1 MTMSNLQVLDRDQDT
16 EVHPRIDRLRW
27 KRDREE
33 EQEERAFSIRFCELY
48 RKDTRTRREEAELS
62 AKYARAYGKAHH
74 AVACLARHVGFSDP
88 DILADCATTLT
99 DFGAR
104 RFDWRDYPNATLF
117 GYFQGIARAYL
128 HKHKDFL
135 TFSRRLTGCGYAT
148 ADMLT
153 QAVFGH
159 PDDEDRPEAVV
170 AHEREDRMVDI
181 FDSPELHTLDL
192 EPLYASEYGSSFGE
206 DPALS
211 LERLDRLDAVDAGL
225 QAVEEA
231 SDIRSVSGWLDF
243 TIAHIAESHP
253 SLTDILVRAPQI
265 IDQLAAITGARL
277 TDLAKRLITRVKAG
291 CRIALTL
298 LQALREKLHPERN
311 RRARDLIDEVLL
323 PLEARE
329 IREPEP
335 SEPELRDPPALPE
348 AVAALPIPDAPEHL
362 AMPAPCL
369 DLAAAIPTE
378 DQDLGWLIDTEDLRQ
393 GRVPLPKPR
402 YVPVDHAP
410 VDPPGVPPL
419 LDEHAPP
426 GGPPTIVF
434 DVLACKPT
442 PWDTWW
448 KFTPLVGIP
457 HLPDPPHTVWI
468 RRSPGWQIWR

>member
-1 MTMSNLQVLDRDQDT
+1 MTMSNAQVLDRDQGAG
-16 EVHPRIDRLRW
+16 VHPRIDRFRSR
-27 KRDREE
+27 RDREE

-48 RKDTRTRREEAELS
+48 RKETRTRREEAELS
-62 AKYARAYGKAHH
+62 AKYARAYDKAHH
-74 AVACLARHVGFSDP
+74 AVACLARHAGFSDP
-88 DILADCATTLT
+88 DILADCATTLL

-153 QAVFGH
+153 QAVFGR
-159 PDDEDRPEAVV
+159 PDDEDRPEALV
-170 AHEREDRMVDI
+170 AHEHEGRTADL
-181 FDSPELHTLDL
+181 FDSPELGAL
-192 EPLYASEYGSSFGE
+192 EPLYASEYESSFGE

-211 LERLDRLDAVDAGL
+211 LERLDSRDALDAGL

-253 SLTDILVRAPQI
+253 SLADILVRAPQI

-291 CRIALTL
+291 CRIALAL
-298 LQALREKLHPERN
+298 LQALRERLHPERN
-311 RRARDLIDEVLL
+311 RRARDMIDEVLS

-329 IREPEP
+329 IPEQEP
-335 SEPELRDPPALPE
+335 SGPELRDPPALPE
-348 AVAALPIPDAPEHL
+348 AVATLPIPDAPKHP

-369 DLAAAIPTE
+369 DLAAAIPAE
-378 DQDLGWLIDTEDLRQ
+378 DRDLGWLIDTEDLRQ
-393 GRVPLPKPR
+393 GRVPPPKPR

-426 GGPPTIVF
+426 GGPPAIVL
-434 DVLACKPT
+434 DALACKPT
-442 PWDTWW
+442 RRDTWR
-448 KFTPLVGIP
+448 KFTPLAGMVP
-457 HLPDPPHTVWI
+457 RLPDPPPVVWI
-468 RRSPGWQIWR
+468 RRSPEWQIGR

>member
-1 MTMSNLQVLDRDQDT
+1 MTMSNLQVLDRDQDAG
-16 EVHPRIDRLRW
+16 VHPRIDRFRW
-27 KRDREE
+27 RRDREE

-48 RKDTRTRREEAELS
+48 RKETRTRREEAELS
-62 AKYARAYGKAHH
+62 AQYARAYDKAHH

-88 DILADCATTLT
+88 DILADCGTTLL

-159 PDDEDRPEAVV
+159 PDDEGRPEAVV
-170 AHEREDRMVDI
+170 AHEYEDRTADL
-181 FDSPELHTLDL
+181 FDGPELGTP
-192 EPLYASEYGSSFGE
+192 EPLYASEYESSFGE
-206 DPALS
+206 DPVLS
-211 LERLDRLDAVDAGL
+211 LERLDRVDTVDAGL

-231 SDIRSVSGWLDF
+231 SHIRSVSGWLDF

-265 IDQLAAITGARL
+265 IDQLATITGARL

-298 LQALREKLHPERN
+298 LQALRERLHPERN

-323 PLEARE
+323 PLEAQE
-329 IREPEP
+329 IPEPEP
-335 SEPELRDPPALPE
+335 SEPEWQASPALPE
-348 AVAALPIPDAPEHL
+348 AVAALPIPDARERL
-362 AMPAPCL
+362 AVPGPCL

-378 DQDLGWLIDTEDLRQ
+378 DRDLGWLIDTEDLRQ
-393 GRVPLPKPR
+393 GRVPPPKPR

-410 VDPPGVPPL
+410 VDPPGVPPF

-426 GGPPTIVF
+426 GGPPAIVF
-434 DVLACKPT
+434 HGFSCKPA
-442 PWDTWW
+442 PWDTWR
-448 KFTPLVGIP
+448 KFTSLAGVIP
-457 HLPDPPHTVWI
+457 RLPDPPPAVWT
-468 RRSPGWQIWR
+468 RRAPEWQIGR

>member
-1 MTMSNLQVLDRDQDT
+1 MITSNAQVLDRDQDAGA
-16 EVHPRIDRLRW
+16 HPRIDRLRW
-27 KRDREE
+27 KLDREE

-48 RKDTRTRREEAELS
+48 RKETRTRREEAELS

-74 AVACLARHVGFSDP
+74 AVACLARHVGFYDP
-88 DILADCATTLT
+88 DILADCGTTLL

-159 PDDEDRPEAVV
+159 PDDEYRPEAVV
-170 AHEREDRMVDI
+170 AHEHEGRTVDI
-181 FDSPELHTLDL
+181 FDSPESGTL
-192 EPLYASEYGSSFGE
+192 EPLYAFEYESSFGE

-211 LERLDRLDAVDAGL
+211 LERLDRVDAVDAGL

-253 SLTDILVRAPQI
+253 SLTDILDRAHQI
-265 IDQLAAITGARL
+265 LDQLAAITGARL

-298 LQALREKLHPERN
+298 LQALRERLHPERN
-311 RRARDLIDEVLL
+311 RRARDMIDEVLV

-329 IREPEP
+329 IPEPEP
-335 SEPELRDPPALPE
+335 SGPELQDPPVLPE

-362 AMPAPCL
+362 AVPAPCL

-393 GRVPLPKPR
+393 GRVPPPKPR

-410 VDPPGVPPL
+410 VDPPGVPPM

-426 GGPPTIVF
+426 GGPHAIVL
-434 DVLACKPT
+434 DALACKPT
-442 PWDTWW
+442 RRDASR
-448 KFTPLVGIP
+448 KFTPLGMVP
-457 HLPDPPHTVWI
+457 RLPDPPPAVWI
-468 RRSPGWQIWR
+468 RRSTEWQIWR

>member
-1 MTMSNLQVLDRDQDT
+1 MTMSNLQVLDRDQDAG
-16 EVHPRIDRLRW
+16 VHPRIDRFRW
-27 KRDREE
+27 RRDREE

-48 RKDTRTRREEAELS
+48 RKETRTRREEAELS
-62 AKYARAYGKAHH
+62 AQYARAYDKAHH

-88 DILADCATTLT
+88 DILADCGTTLL

-153 QAVFGH
+153 QAVFGR

-170 AHEREDRMVDI
+170 AHEHEDRTVDL
-181 FDSPELHTLDL
+181 FDSPELSFL
-192 EPLYASEYGSSFGE
+192 EPLYASEYESSFGE

-211 LERLDRLDAVDAGL
+211 LERRERRDGEDAQF

-231 SDIRSVSGWLDF
+231 SAIRSVSGWLDF

-265 IDQLAAITGARL
+265 IDQLATITGARL

-298 LQALREKLHPERN
+298 LQALRERLHPERN

-323 PLEARE
+323 HLEAQE
-329 IREPEP
+329 IPEPEL
-335 SEPELRDPPALPE
+335 SGPELRDPPALLE
-348 AVAALPIPDAPEHL
+348 TVAALPIPDAPEH
-362 AMPAPCL
+362 PAVPCPCL

-378 DQDLGWLIDTEDLRQ
+378 DRDLGWLIDTEDLRQ
-393 GRVPLPKPR
+393 GRVPPPKPR
-402 YVPVDHAP
+402 YVPVDYAP

-426 GGPPTIVF
+426 GGPHAIVF
-434 DVLACKPT
+434 NARACKPT
-442 PWDTWW
+442 PWDSRW
-448 KFTPLVGIP
+448 KFTSLVGEVL
-457 HLPDPPHTVWI
+457 HLPDPPPTVWV
-468 RRSPGWQIWR
+468 RRSPEWQIWR

>member
-1 MTMSNLQVLDRDQDT
+1 MTMSNLQALDRDQDA
-16 EVHPRIDRLRW
+16 EVHPRIDRFRSR
-27 KRDREE
+27 RDCEE

-48 RKDTRTRREEAELS
+48 RKETRTRREEAELS
-62 AKYARAYGKAHH
+62 AKYARAYDKAHH

-88 DILADCATTLT
+88 DILADCGTTLL

-104 RFDWRDYPNATLF
+104 SFDWCVFPNATLF
-117 GYFQGIARAYL
+117 GYFHGVARAYL

-148 ADMLT
+148 ADLLT

-170 AHEREDRMVDI
+170 AHEYEDRTADL
-181 FDSPELHTLDL
+181 FDSPEMGAL
-192 EPLYASEYGSSFGE
+192 EPLYASGYGSSFGE

-211 LERLDRLDAVDAGL
+211 LERLDSLDAVDAGL

-231 SDIRSVSGWLDF
+231 SGIRSVSGWLDF

-253 SLTDILVRAPQI
+253 PLTDILARAAQI

-298 LQALREKLHPERN
+298 LQALRERLHPERN
-311 RRARDLIDEVLL
+311 RRARDMIDEVLS
-323 PLEARE
+323 PLDARE
-329 IREPEP
+329 FPEPEP
-335 SEPELRDPPALPE
+335 SEPELRNQPVLTE
-348 AVAALPIPDAPEHL
+348 AVAALPIPDTPEHL

-378 DQDLGWLIDTEDLRQ
+378 DRDLGWLIDTEDLRQ
-393 GRVPLPKPR
+393 GRVPPPKPR

-426 GGPPTIVF
+426 GGPPAIVF
-434 DVLACKPT
+434 DVFACKPT
-442 PWDTWW
+442 PWDTWR
-448 KFTPLVGIP
+448 KFTPLVGVVSR
-457 HLPDPPHTVWI
+457 LPDPPPAVWI
-468 RRSPGWQIWR
+468 RPSPGWQIGR